1 MEAGLIGLVMIFAM
15 MSITMNYVVMMM
27 ETVVDY
33 QPKKTFALNVLALVS
48 WNLIAIPRVHA

>member
-1 MEAGLIGLVMIFAM
+1 MIFAM

-27 ETVVDY
+27 EIVVDY

-48 WNLIAIPRVHA
+48 WNLIQGVSY

>member
-1 MEAGLIGLVMIFAM
+1 MEAGLTGLVMIFAM

-48 WNLIAIPRVHA
+48 WNLIAIPSVHA